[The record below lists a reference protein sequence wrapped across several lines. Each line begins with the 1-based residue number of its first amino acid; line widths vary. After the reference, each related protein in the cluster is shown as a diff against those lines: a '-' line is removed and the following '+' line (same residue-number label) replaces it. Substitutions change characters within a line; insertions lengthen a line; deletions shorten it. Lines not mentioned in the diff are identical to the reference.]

1 MVIEDITRGNFPG
14 MTVAK
19 AAFLSECAVSCL
31 SQQGH
36 SSGVQMT
43 CEGIANTPEPLY
55 WTTPYSDQLARSTND
70 LQEATEHGAECVS
83 VLFAI
88 EHTPYTI
95 VKRSRK
101 KTGVDYWL
109 GEKDNPLFQETARLE
124 ISGILSGKDEIK
136 TRKKQKLQ
144 QTNQSDS
151 SSLPA
156 YVSIVEFGTPAIDF
170 DKK

>member
-1 MVIEDITRGNFPG
+1 MVIEDINRGVIPG

-31 SQQGH
+31 SRQGH
-36 SSGVQMT
+36 SSGVQMK
-43 CEGIANTPEPLY
+43 CEGIVNTQEPLY
-55 WTTPYSDQLARSTND
+55 WTTPYTDQLARSTND
-70 LQEATEHGAECVS
+70 LQEATEHGAECIS
-83 VLFAI
+83 ALYAI
-88 EHTPYTI
+88 ENTPYTI

-109 GEKDNPLFQETARLE
+109 GKKDDPLFQEAVRLE
-124 ISGILSGKDEIK
+124 ISGILNGKDKIK

-151 SSLPA
+151 TNLPA
-156 YVSIVEFGTPAIDF
+156 YVSIVEFGIPAIDF
-170 DKK
+170 DEK

>member
-1 MVIEDITRGNFPG
+1 MVIEDITKEVIPG
-14 MTVAK
+14 MTAAK

-31 SQQGH
+31 SRQGH

-43 CEGIANTPEPLY
+43 CEGIVNTPDSLF
-55 WTTPYSDQLARSTND
+55 WITPYTDQLARSTDD
-70 LQEATEHGAECVS
+70 LQEATEHGAECIS
-83 VLFAI
+83 ALFAI

-109 GEKDNPLFQETARLE
+109 GMKDDPLFQDTARLE
-124 ISGILSGKDEIK
+124 ISGIFKGKDEIK
-136 TRKKQKLQ
+136 NRKKQKLQ
-144 QTNQSDS
+144 QTGQSDS
-151 SSLPA
+151 TSLPA